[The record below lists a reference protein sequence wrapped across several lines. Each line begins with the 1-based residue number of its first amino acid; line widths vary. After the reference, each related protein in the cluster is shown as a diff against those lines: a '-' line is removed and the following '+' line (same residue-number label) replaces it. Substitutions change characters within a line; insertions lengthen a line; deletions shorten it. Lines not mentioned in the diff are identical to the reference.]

1 MGEWKTPLS
10 YAIRLLW
17 YTSFL
22 HLKAKSGM
30 ECENAELLEA
40 YPLAKRFKTAT
51 KCFARC
57 VFVDLGWECI
67 LVLLK

>member
-1 MGEWKTPLS
+1 MGEWKTPLF

-30 ECENAELLEA
+30 ECENAELLQA
-40 YPLAKRFKTAT
+40 YPLQNGLKQ
-51 KCFARC
+51 
-57 VFVDLGWECI
+57 LQN
-67 LVLLK
+67 VLLERIIDH